1 MMKELSRLS
10 QPAAN
15 RLIASKQTI
24 SVSESSTGGLIS
36 AALLSI
42 PGASAYYKGGS
53 VVYTLSSR
61 KIFLDLTKEDIVG
74 LEPMTES
81 MALRFAEKTRSR
93 LNSDWAIAELGIAG
107 PTGSPYGVGPGT
119 SVIAIAGP
127 KSNTVK
133 IETSDNDRESNMMVF
148 TKSALELLKTT
159 IS

>member
-1 MMKELSRLS
+1 MNELSRLT

-15 RLIASKQTI
+15 RLKINKQTI

-53 VVYTLSSR
+53 VVYTLASR
-61 KIFLDLTKEDIVG
+61 KIFLGLTKEDIEG

-81 MALRFAEKTRSR
+81 MALRFAEKTRST

-127 KSNTVK
+127 TSNTTK
-133 IETSDNDRESNMMVF
+133 IETGCNDRESNMKTF
-148 TKSALELLKTT
+148 AKSALQLLEKTIT
-159 IS
+159 